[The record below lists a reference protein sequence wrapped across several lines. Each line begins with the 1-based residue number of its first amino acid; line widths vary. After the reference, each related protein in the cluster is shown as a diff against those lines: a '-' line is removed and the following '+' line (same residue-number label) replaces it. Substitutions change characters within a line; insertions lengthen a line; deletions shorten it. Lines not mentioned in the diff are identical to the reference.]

1 VPSDRVRNAL
11 QMPSVVKSCGSR
23 RDDDLRYANVQT
35 VCVHDADISAR
46 NLAVCRARSRAPACA
61 DVWLA
66 GNMSREDQ
74 SEGAMR
80 IKIPAVCEPGT

>member
-1 VPSDRVRNAL
+1 VPSDRIRNAL

-46 NLAVCRARSRAPACA
+46 NLAVCRAWSRVPARAAVASWECVPGRTNESAPW
-61 DVWLA
+61 V
-66 GNMSREDQ
+66 
-74 SEGAMR
+74 
-80 IKIPAVCEPGT
+80 